1 MCVQDP
7 PMCLTWP
14 TEGDRINLDKYEV
27 YSESGK
33 YVSMCVWPAVLLQ
46 DRGKVLSKGSVIAA
60 QKWFL
65 GYDIYDKKKP
75 CDISHISVGCYR
87 PYLYNN
93 IRYSPFFLLELQLL
107 NLNL

>member
-1 MCVQDP
+1 
-7 PMCLTWP
+7 MCLTWP

-60 QKWFL
+60 QK
-65 GYDIYDKKKP
+65 
-75 CDISHISVGCYR
+75 
-87 PYLYNN
+87 
-93 IRYSPFFLLELQLL
+93 
-107 NLNL
+107 

>member
-14 TEGDRINLDKYEV
+14 AEGDRINLDKYEV

-60 QKWFL
+60 QK
-65 GYDIYDKKKP
+65 
-75 CDISHISVGCYR
+75 
-87 PYLYNN
+87 
-93 IRYSPFFLLELQLL
+93 
-107 NLNL
+107 